1 MFANTAGGITT
12 FGNFKQSYWQLF
24 VTLTSENFPDDMLE
38 ITAVEPSYFF
48 LFAVYIIVGIFFLMS
63 VLLAV
68 IFDNYKK
75 RMVELQRKKVSKRL
89 EYISQFF
96 DYYDVDGNG
105 WLSMRQT
112 RKFFETVLDLDQRR
126 PKHRK
131 LMQQIFRIV
140 DPDNE
145 KKILKEYI
153 LEFFEISGFKII
165 AKLCK
170 EQMELDEIVKY
181 TASVV

>member
-38 ITAVEPSYFF
+38 ITAVEPSYVI

-105 WLSMRQT
+105 WLTMR
-112 RKFFETVLDLDQRR
+112 
-126 PKHRK
+126 
-131 LMQQIFRIV
+131 
-140 DPDNE
+140 
-145 KKILKEYI
+145 
-153 LEFFEISGFKII
+153 
-165 AKLCK
+165 
-170 EQMELDEIVKY
+170 
-181 TASVV
+181 